1 MSPSI
6 TRVEGPPGS
15 GKSRLLTREAVRL
28 QVQDGIPPGDLL
40 ILAVSRAN
48 QARLK
53 KYLKTEALLAGL
65 ESSLPIQVYVLD
77 DWLLALLNQG
87 LSAHEQWGL
96 LSDLQTR
103 MILSGLLH
111 RCLAADDP
119 LWHLAGQSS
128 LSRLIA
134 DFIRQC
140 ELQNMSPEMISSKN
154 SGNERLVLLSKVYE
168 AFQTQCEEARLLT
181 YPALIQRVLKLGAI
195 HADKLPK
202 VILIDEAQ
210 ELSESHFQFLKSL
223 PVALVLAGN
232 EKLGIRSHRGGQ
244 PELFQTFFQNQPV
257 ATQVQQACMRGNPAI
272 LTLLNG
278 LLPQSIWE
286 AQAPEL
292 EQLVS
297 MVRFGYHDDPEKEAM
312 MLAVEIKR
320 FVTQVRL
327 EDREAR
333 YTDCVILLR
342 SAHYKK
348 HLWQAFELNEIPFHD
363 EGLSADTLAVQRGLF
378 DLFHILSGWESLG
391 LTARHFETPEALWN
405 PSPALKNSE
414 KEALYEINN
423 RHLIRWLEAVLMRDE
438 QGAALRYLRT
448 AEAEALL
455 WGLPHWLNAESSP
468 PAIVE
473 ALERLKAIYAGWL
486 DNQDPVSLFRQGVE
500 TLVPQSLPDE
510 TEGEVNLS
518 QELAL
523 FQTSLTQLAERYQ
536 KATGLPI
543 GLKAILAEYT
553 ALWDEVSL
561 SLPQA
566 SGVRIR
572 SIHQIQGE
580 EFPWV
585 AIPFLVSEE
594 FPYRRDLPEL
604 LTSEVQGLLGEA
616 FQLRFDEAEEA
627 RLLAVG
633 MSRSTHRLI
642 LSCHKSEDGTS
653 GLKTVLP
660 SSFFMSLYTERQRL
674 LGLSDSE
681 GLKPLWAMTQTTVKT
696 LIGMGKPVEQPTG
709 QFQGKSVWAEL
720 PPQEQEPVFSPD
732 FELVTSPTAM
742 GTYMRCPRQYYYKH
756 LLKLPEGGTA
766 AASLGTLVHK
776 VMEVFNSQTQPGGF
790 TKERLRDLA
799 EALFTFES
807 DPNRFVMAGYGERE
821 KRELSQMTP
830 LSLSSLRIRL
840 LASIEDLSDKGYFDR
855 YASLKAVQAEKEI
868 RDVAIDGIDRCRFK
882 GKIDAVIQLADGNW
896 EVVDYKTYGNSKYA
910 AKWDLCEQ
918 NFRKILE
925 PLPEE
930 EGLSHRERFAGKM
943 NSTYPIDYQLPLY
956 YLACRQD
963 AAYQGKLEG
972 ISLQLVRPQFPENAQ
987 QGAIRLEISARE
999 LDAHKDRMTQ
1009 DIQDYIVNPILGS
1022 SHFPAMPGPNACD
1035 YCAYAGICEGAQA
1048 ADEPGGEA

>member
-15 GKSRLLTREAVRL
+15 GKSRLLAREAVRL
-28 QVQDGIPPGDLL
+28 HVQDGIPPGNLL

-48 QARLK
+48 QTRLK
-53 KYLKTEALLAGL
+53 KYLKTEASVAGL

-77 DWLLALLNQG
+77 DWLLTLLNQG
-87 LSAHEQWGL
+87 LPDSEKWSL

-103 MILSGLLH
+103 LILSDLI
-111 RCLAADDP
+111 RQCLTTDDP
-119 LWHLAGQSS
+119 LWQLVGQTS
-128 LSRLIA
+128 LSRLVA

-140 ELQNMSPEMISSKN
+140 ELQGLSPEMIKDKN
-154 SGNERLVLLSKVYE
+154 PGNERLILLAEVYE
-168 AFQTQCEEARLLT
+168 KFQTRCAQARLLT
-181 YPALIQRVLKLGAI
+181 YPALIQRVLQLEAI
-195 HADKLPK
+195 HADSLPK
-202 VILIDEAQ
+202 VMLIDEAQ
-210 ELSESHFQFLKSL
+210 ELSESHYQLLASL

-232 EKLGIRSHRGGQ
+232 EKMGIRSHRGGQ
-244 PELFQTFFQNQPV
+244 PELFQAFFQNQPV
-257 ATQVQQACMRGNPAI
+257 ATQVQQACMRANSAI
-272 LTLLNG
+272 LTLLNV
-278 LLPQSIWE
+278 LLPQPVWE

-292 EQLVS
+292 EQLES
-297 MVRFGYHDDPEKEAM
+297 MVGFGYHDDPEKEAM
-312 MLAVEIKR
+312 TLALEIKR
-320 FVTQVRL
+320 FVTQVRI
-327 EDREAR
+327 EDRKAQ

-348 HLWQAFELNEIPFHD
+348 HLWQAFELNGIPFHD

-378 DLFHILSGWESLG
+378 DLFHILAGWESLG
-391 LTARHFETPEALWN
+391 LAERHFETPEALWN
-405 PSPALKNSE
+405 ISAELKNSE

-455 WGLPHWLNAESSP
+455 WGLPHWLNTETSP
-468 PAIVE
+468 PAIVT
-473 ALERLKAIYAGWL
+473 ALGQLKTIYIGWL
-486 DNQDPVSLFRQGVE
+486 SCQDPVSLFRQGVE
-500 TLVPQSLPDE
+500 ALVPQSLPNEDE
-510 TEGEVNLS
+510 AKVGLS
-518 QELAL
+518 QELVV

-553 ALWDEVSL
+553 ALWGEVSL
-561 SLPQA
+561 SIPQA

-604 LTSEVQGLLGEA
+604 LAPEVQSLLGEA

-642 LSCHKSEDGTS
+642 LSCHKGEDGTS

-660 SSFFMSLYTERQRL
+660 SPFFVSLYTERQRL
-674 LGLSDSE
+674 LGLSTSE
-681 GLKPLWAMTQTTVKT
+681 GLRPLWEMTQTTVKAV
-696 LIGMGKPVEQPTG
+696 IGLNKPMEQPVG
-709 QFQGKSVWAEL
+709 QFQGKSVWADL
-720 PPQEQEPVFSPD
+720 PQQEQEPVFSPD
-732 FELVTSPTAM
+732 FELLTSPTAM
-742 GTYMRCPRQYYYKH
+742 GTYMRCPRQYFYKH

-776 VMEVFNSQTQPGGF
+776 VMEVFNSQTRPGGF
-790 TKERLRDLA
+790 TKERLTDLA

-807 DPNRFVMAGYGERE
+807 DPNRFVMAGYSERE

-830 LSLSSLRIRL
+830 LALSSLRIRL
-840 LASIEDLSDKGYFDR
+840 LASIEDLNDKGYFDR

-930 EGLSHRERFAGKM
+930 EGLSHRDRFAGKM
-943 NSTYPIDYQLPLY
+943 NATYPIDYQLPLY

-972 ISLQLVRPQFPENAQ
+972 ISLQLVRPRFPENPQ
-987 QGAIRLEISARE
+987 QGAIRLEISAQE
-999 LDAHKDRMTQ
+999 LDAHQARLTQ
-1009 DIQDYIVNPILGS
+1009 DIQNYIVNPILGS
-1022 SHFPAMPGPNACD
+1022 SYFPAMPGPNACD

-1048 ADEPGGEA
+1048 DDEPGGEA